1 MTELADHTQRV
12 VGKRSTVF
20 SYHMMPFM
28 SYVPS
33 LYMHYSTSPQEAE
46 EQAHHQRL
54 SNILNAC
61 NMHMHK
67 IAGDG
72 NCCFSSIAFS
82 LLQNFHQMNDQSKT
96 FWHQKG
102 IEASKAIHDLAI
114 TLRHLAVKE
123 WSENSHRYQPFLSGV
138 NIREEAVKFLDPST
152 FQGDLGD
159 TMLTCLANVL
169 EAPILVFSSLS
180 YHPIV
185 CVTPETQ
192 RVSVP
197 LMVAYNQYGAGHFDG
212 VIHNEQTSTG
222 SDVKEHIVCTC
233 GKNDKSNKEH
243 CCEVK
248 HKYTSSINCPCLK
261 HKKGCGKDC
270 KCRNCTNIHGSRPI
284 LAAGRRCRQ
293 KHEWQLH
300 KSPNSREYASFK
312 QETLTT
318 GPLTKHEY
326 FLLENILLYCSK
338 QDIDVNVENITAL
351 YMEIIHSITTE
362 SAMNLY
368 NKSSKEIEKYLKARC
383 NILKTFKELCK
394 MQLHYTLENTILDT
408 NNDTYTV
415 KNNNGPKIIIGK
427 SVSLATKFHS
437 HINDYY
443 TMICY

>member
-1 MTELADHTQRV
+1 
-12 VGKRSTVF
+12 
-20 SYHMMPFM
+20 
-28 SYVPS
+28 
-33 LYMHYSTSPQEAE
+33 MHYSTSPQEAE

-102 IEASKAIHDLAI
+102 IEASKGIHDLAI

-123 WSENSHRYQPFLSGV
+123 WSENSHRYQPFLSEV

-180 YHPIV
+180 YHPIF

-222 SDVKEHIVCTC
+222 QT
-233 GKNDKSNKEH
+233 
-243 CCEVK
+243 
-248 HKYTSSINCPCLK
+248 
-261 HKKGCGKDC
+261 
-270 KCRNCTNIHGSRPI
+270 
-284 LAAGRRCRQ
+284 
-293 KHEWQLH
+293 
-300 KSPNSREYASFK
+300 
-312 QETLTT
+312 
-318 GPLTKHEY
+318 
-326 FLLENILLYCSK
+326 
-338 QDIDVNVENITAL
+338 
-351 YMEIIHSITTE
+351 
-362 SAMNLY
+362 
-368 NKSSKEIEKYLKARC
+368 
-383 NILKTFKELCK
+383 
-394 MQLHYTLENTILDT
+394 
-408 NNDTYTV
+408 
-415 KNNNGPKIIIGK
+415 
-427 SVSLATKFHS
+427 
-437 HINDYY
+437 
-443 TMICY
+443 